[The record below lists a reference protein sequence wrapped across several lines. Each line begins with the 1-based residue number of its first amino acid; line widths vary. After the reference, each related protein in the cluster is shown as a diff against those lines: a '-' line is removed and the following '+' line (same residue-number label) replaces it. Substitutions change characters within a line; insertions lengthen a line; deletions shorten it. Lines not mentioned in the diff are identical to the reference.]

1 MRKKI
6 ISILLWS
13 VISAA
18 FIGPGTLA
26 TATAAGSGFGLSLSW
41 ALGFAAFA
49 CLILQ
54 EMVARI
60 TISTGKG
67 LVELLQDY
75 FETKLWPLV
84 IGLSVILGCMAYQAG
99 NILGAVS
106 GLALTFSIDKWILTS
121 AVGAICILLLAIGST
136 HTISKI
142 LGLVVASMGLLFLY
156 MAIASPIDQLIAFPR
171 ERNDSSLIILGLVGT
186 TIVPY
191 NLFLGAGLA
200 KKESISSMRFGLTI
214 SVLFGGLISLAVLVV
229 AANLTSSGDFA
240 EIAVFLKGQLG
251 DWAFYFMGYGLFAA
265 GITSSL
271 TSPMAAAIISKEIFN
286 KKNAYGVTW
295 LVVISFGLIFGLMDI
310 KPLPV
315 IIAAQALNVF
325 VLPSVAMMVILLVND
340 SRYIKKEHLNNEF
353 QNILALCVLD
363 LVLMLALHGLL
374 KLTKLYMIETMLD
387 FFVIQM
393 LLLPILVLVYKKTK
407 SNRLS

>member
-26 TATAAGSGFGLSLSW
+26 TATAAGSGFGLSLWW